1 MSTSDTVG
9 LGEPAVGIAPVADR
23 GARPRALL
31 PWGQLL
37 AISVYWFGI
46 NAIWGGY
53 EIFGQ
58 HQVEA
63 LVGTGARGTV
73 SGNIELLAAFV
84 AILVQPT
91 VGTLSDYTVSRW
103 GRRKPYVFVGAL
115 LDLVFIVALATSQ
128 TILALTVFLLLL
140 QFSSNLA
147 QGPFQGYVP
156 DLVPDQQV
164 GIASG
169 LLGVMRI
176 LGIIGGAALVSTGG
190 ATGDY
195 ATPFVVVGVLELALA
210 LLTVGFVREGPAPRR
225 RDGRSWLA
233 VAVEAWGL
241 DALRERAFLFMTATR
256 LLFLMGP
263 AVFVNISLYYVRDA
277 LDQSG
282 AALTGWLTLGSALL
296 AVGAAT
302 GTLPGAVLSNRIG
315 RKPVIWVSA
324 AVSGL
329 AILGLAWAPSPVL
342 AMPAIL
348 LLGAGSGAYLSVDW
362 ALMTTCIPRIAA
374 GRYMGLANIANSI
387 SGPLAI
393 FVAGRVLDAVTAS
406 AGLDAGPRVAIATG
420 VVFLAGGSLLLLRVK
435 PPQQASETEA
445 PTAPA
450 PAIP

>member
-1 MSTSDTVG
+1 MSTSGTARV
-9 LGEPAVGIAPVADR
+9 GEPAVGVAPASR
-23 GARPRALL
+23 GPRPTALL
-31 PWGQLL
+31 PWSQLL

-73 SGNIELLAAFV
+73 SGNIELLAAVV

-103 GRRKPYVFVGAL
+103 GRRKPYIFVGAL
-115 LDLVFIVALATSQ
+115 LDLVFIVAIATSQ

-156 DLVPDQQV
+156 DLVPDRQV
-164 GIASG
+164 GLASG
-169 LLGVMRI
+169 LLGAMRT
-176 LGIIGGAALVSTGG
+176 LGVIGGAALVSTGG

-210 LLTVGFVREGPAPRR
+210 LLTVAFVREGPAPRR
-225 RDGRSWLA
+225 RGGRSWLA
-233 VAVEAWGL
+233 VAAEAWGL

-263 AVFVNISLYYVRDA
+263 AVFVNVSLYYVRDA

-296 AVGAAT
+296 AVGAAV
-302 GTLPGAVLSNRIG
+302 GTLPGAALSNRIG
-315 RKPVIWVSA
+315 RKPVIWASA
-324 AVSGL
+324 VVSGL
-329 AILGLAWAPSPVL
+329 AIGGLAWAPSPEL
-342 AMPAIL
+342 AMPAAL
-348 LLGAGSGAYLSVDW
+348 LLGIGSGAYLAVDW
-362 ALMTTCIPRIAA
+362 ALMTACIPRIAA

-420 VVFLAGGSLLLLRVK
+420 LVFLAGGSLLLVRVR
-435 PPQQASETEA
+435 PPERALEAEA
-445 PTAPA
+445 PTAP
-450 PAIP
+450 PRPIP

>member
-1 MSTSDTVG
+1 M
-9 LGEPAVGIAPVADR
+9 GEPAVGTTPAADR
-23 GARPRALL
+23 GAPPKALL
-31 PWGQLL
+31 PWRQLL

-58 HQVEA
+58 QRVEA

-91 VGTLSDYTVSRW
+91 VGTFSDYTGSRW
-103 GRRKPYVFVGAL
+103 GRRKPYIFVGAL
-115 LDLVFIVALATSQ
+115 LDLVFIVAIATSQ

-140 QFSSNLA
+140 QFSSNVA

-156 DLVPDQQV
+156 DLVPERQV

-169 LLGVMRI
+169 LMGLMRTVGV
-176 LGIIGGAALVSTGG
+176 IGGAALVSTGA

-195 ATPFVVVGVLELALA
+195 ATPFVGIGVLELALA
-210 LLTVGFVREGPAPRR
+210 LLTVAFVREGPAPRDR
-225 RDGRSWLA
+225 KGRSWLA

-263 AVFVNISLYYVRDA
+263 AVFVNVSLYYVRDS

-282 AALTGWLTLGSALL
+282 AALSGWLTLGSALL
-296 AVGAAT
+296 AVGAAI
-302 GTLPGAVLSNRIG
+302 GTLPGAALSNRIG
-315 RKPVIWVSA
+315 RKPVIWASA

-329 AILGLAWAPSPVL
+329 AILSLALAPTPEV
-342 AMPAIL
+342 AMPAAL
-348 LLGAGSGAYLSVDW
+348 LLGVGSGAYLSVDW
-362 ALMTTCIPRIAA
+362 ALMTACIPRIAA

-393 FVAGRVLDAVTAS
+393 FLAGRILDEVTVS

-420 VVFLAGGSLLLLRVK
+420 VVFLAAGSLLLVRVR
-435 PPQQASETEA
+435 PPAQESETPA

>member
-1 MSTSDTVG
+1 MTDAVIA
-9 LGEPAVGIAPVADR
+9 GELPLADR
-23 GARPRALL
+23 GARPTAVL
-31 PWGQLL
+31 PWRQLL

-63 LVGTGARGTV
+63 LVGAGARGTV

-103 GRRKPYVFVGAL
+103 GRRKPYIFVGAV
-115 LDLVFIVALATSQ
+115 LDLVFIVAIATSSS
-128 TILALTVFLLLL
+128 ILALSAFLLLL

-156 DLVPDQQV
+156 DLVPDRQV
-164 GIASG
+164 GLASG
-169 LLGVMRI
+169 LLGCMRT
-176 LGIIGGAALVSTGG
+176 LGVIGGAALVSTGA

-195 ATPFVVVGVLELALA
+195 ATPFVAVGVIELLLA
-210 LLTVGFVREGPAPRR
+210 LLTVAFVREGPAPRR
-225 RDGRSWLA
+225 RNGRSWVA
-233 VAVEAWGL
+233 VAGEAWGL

-263 AVFVNISLYYVRDA
+263 AVFVNVSLYYVRDA

-296 AVGAAT
+296 AVGAAV
-302 GTLPGAVLSNRIG
+302 GTLPGAALSNRIG
-315 RKPVIWVSA
+315 RKPVIWASA
-324 AVSGL
+324 VVSGL
-329 AILGLAWAPSPVL
+329 AILGLAWAPSPEA
-342 AMPAIL
+342 AMPAVL
-348 LLGAGSGAYLSVDW
+348 LLGVGAGAYLAVDW
-362 ALMTTCIPRIAA
+362 ALMTACIPRIAA

-393 FVAGRVLDAVTAS
+393 FVAGRVLDAVTVS

-420 VVFLAGGSLLLLRVK
+420 LLFLAAGSLLLIRVR
-435 PPQQASETEA
+435 PPRREA
-445 PTAPA
+445 EPPPSPA
-450 PAIP
+450 PVPTIP

>member
-1 MSTSDTVG
+1 M
-9 LGEPAVGIAPVADR
+9 
-23 GARPRALL
+23 
-31 PWGQLL
+31 PWRQLL

-58 HQVEA
+58 QRVEE
-63 LVGTGARGTV
+63 LVGTGSRGTA
-73 SGNIELLAAFV
+73 SGNIELLAALV

-103 GRRKPYVFVGAL
+103 GRRKPYIFVGAL
-115 LDLVFIVALATSQ
+115 LDLGFIVAIATSQ

-147 QGPFQGYVP
+147 QGPFQGNVP
-156 DLVPDQQV
+156 DLVPERQV

-169 LLGVMRI
+169 LMGLMRTLGV
-176 LGIIGGAALVSTGG
+176 IGGAALVSTGA

-195 ATPFVVVGVLELALA
+195 ATPFVGVGVIELALA
-210 LLTVGFVREGPAPRR
+210 LLTVAFVREGRAPRVR
-225 RDGRSWLA
+225 GSRPWLA
-233 VAVEAWGL
+233 VALEAWGL

-263 AVFVNISLYYVRDA
+263 AVFVNVSLYYVRDS

-282 AALTGWLTLGSALL
+282 PALAGWLTLGSALL
-296 AVGAAT
+296 AIGAAA
-302 GTLPGAVLSNRIG
+302 GTLPGAAISNRIG
-315 RKPVIWVSA
+315 RKAVIWASA
-324 AVSGL
+324 AISGL
-329 AILGLAWAPSPVL
+329 AILGIAWAPTPEL
-342 AMPAIL
+342 AMPAVL
-348 LLGAGSGAYLSVDW
+348 LMGIGSGAYLAVDW
-362 ALMTTCIPRIAA
+362 ALMTACIPRIAA

-393 FVAGRVLDAVTAS
+393 FITGRILDEVTRS

-420 VVFLAGGSLLLLRVK
+420 VLFLAAGSVLLVRVRPPRRDEGGLEM
-435 PPQQASETEA
+435 AGATEG
-445 PTAPA
+445 PA
-450 PAIP
+450 